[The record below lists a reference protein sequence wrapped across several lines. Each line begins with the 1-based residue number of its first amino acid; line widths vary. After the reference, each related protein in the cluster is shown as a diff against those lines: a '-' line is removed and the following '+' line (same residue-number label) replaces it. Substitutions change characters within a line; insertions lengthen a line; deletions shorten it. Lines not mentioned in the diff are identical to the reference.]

1 MRWVLAMRWSVFIL
15 TAYVALLLQAG
26 LGNLLAYG
34 DSAVTPSF
42 LLILGVF
49 IGMWAPPQTVAWAM
63 LILGLLTDLTH
74 AYPIGDTQ
82 MVWLI
87 GPASLGYL
95 LGAMAIC
102 QLRSMVFRDSALA
115 LAVMVFMV
123 GILVH
128 LAAIAL
134 LAIRGWPWLPGEPII
149 GYSATHALF
158 EAFKQL
164 LYTTAFA
171 LPVGYVLQ
179 RSSPLWRFEPAK
191 PKRGR

>member
-1 MRWVLAMRWSVFIL
+1 MRWSVFIL

-26 LGNLLAYG
+26 LANLLAYG

-49 IGMWAPPQTVAWAM
+49 VGMWAPPRTVAWAM
-63 LILGLLTDLTH
+63 LVLGLLTDLTH
-74 AYPIGDTQ
+74 AYPIGDVQ
-82 MVWLI
+82 MIYLV

-95 LGAMAIC
+95 LGATAVC

-115 LAVMVFMV
+115 LMVMVFLV

-134 LAIRGWPWLPGEPII
+134 LTIRGWPWIPGEPIA
-149 GYSATHALF
+149 GYSQTHALV

-164 LYTTAFA
+164 LYTTLLA

-179 RSSPLWRFEPAK
+179 RTSALWRFEPAK